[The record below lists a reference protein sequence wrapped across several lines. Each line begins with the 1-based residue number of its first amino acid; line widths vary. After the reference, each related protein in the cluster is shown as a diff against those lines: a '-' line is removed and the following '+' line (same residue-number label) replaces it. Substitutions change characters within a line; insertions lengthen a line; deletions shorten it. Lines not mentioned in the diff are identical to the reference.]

1 MLVHKLF
8 KIFKKYSTT
17 SQLFYKQRRSRMI
30 MVEGKLQ
37 SWGRAETV
45 LKILDIDVAGKK
57 LEATLEDIVEA
68 VYNCGDRQSSLVY
81 LQQECQCCFTYFPM
95 SKVCVFYMNISIH
108 QFFCIVPR
116 LPMISCLN
124 F

>member
-1 MLVHKLF
+1 
-8 KIFKKYSTT
+8 
-17 SQLFYKQRRSRMI
+17 MI

-95 SKVCVFYMNISIH
+95 SKVGVSNNATFMLAFRQCTSVLVCVKGILH
-108 QFFCIVPR
+108 QYKTEV
-116 LPMISCLN
+116 
-124 F
+124 

>member
-1 MLVHKLF
+1 
-8 KIFKKYSTT
+8 
-17 SQLFYKQRRSRMI
+17 MI

-95 SKVCVFYMNISIH
+95 SKVCVLYMNISIH

-116 LPMISCLN
+116 LPPDLLPELLRAPLGCHKLFVWYTLN
-124 F
+124 A

>member
-1 MLVHKLF
+1 
-8 KIFKKYSTT
+8 
-17 SQLFYKQRRSRMI
+17 

-95 SKVCVFYMNISIH
+95 SKVSVSNNALSCMYVDIVEVYWYVWKEFYIDTRMKSK
-108 QFFCIVPR
+108 
-116 LPMISCLN
+116 
-124 F
+124 

>member
-1 MLVHKLF
+1 
-8 KIFKKYSTT
+8 
-17 SQLFYKQRRSRMI
+17 MI

>member
-1 MLVHKLF
+1 
-8 KIFKKYSTT
+8 
-17 SQLFYKQRRSRMI
+17 MI

-95 SKVCVFYMNISIH
+95 SKVSVSNNATFMHSLDGIFYLKLVIWSALYVFVH
-108 QFFCIVPR
+108 LFCYRNHHV
-116 LPMISCLN
+116 C
-124 F
+124 

>member
-1 MLVHKLF
+1 
-8 KIFKKYSTT
+8 
-17 SQLFYKQRRSRMI
+17 MI

-95 SKVCVFYMNISIH
+95 SKVC
-108 QFFCIVPR
+108 FF
-116 LPMISCLN
+116 S
-124 F
+124 